1 MLFNIFKK
9 ILFFI
14 LLLLD
19 LVIYSVMPLFYANK
33 RQDFSSFI
41 SIKRKIFFSSCL
53 FKNLVFKLFKSS
65 IIQRKTK
72 LGTSIT
78 SNFSVVFVCVRGG
91 GLNIMKYQKQKQR
104 ENITDIIIALQF
116 LLLNLSL
123 LHLLQITFC

>member
-1 MLFNIFKK
+1 MHFPSNLSKCCVN
-9 ILFFI
+9 
-14 LLLLD
+14 
-19 LVIYSVMPLFYANK
+19 VANE
-33 RQDFSSFI
+33 RQDFSSLI

-91 GLNIMKYQKQKQR
+91 GIEYYEISKTKTKRKYYRHNNSVTISSFKSFSSSFTT
-104 ENITDIIIALQF
+104 NHI
-116 LLLNLSL
+116 LLN
-123 LHLLQITFC
+123 HHMITTGDL